1 METSKSAEIQPCVPT
16 NDEATEKDETQTTS
30 ETSPDMKIKMNPPT
44 TPTITPKGGTSSP
57 EETLQTRASSK
68 PPAVPCKEKKPV
80 IAIAKLDQEVHKPIN
95 KIQKLTTSQ
104 TESESS
110 DAREHVPEE
119 VSEETVDIA
128 AAPPVPPKKTPDK
141 VAQLSVQP
149 VSDQTSARLSA
160 DVEDPSA
167 GVADT
172 TDMCASEKELVAT
185 NEVNLECVSLDDAI
199 PDSFNHSTE
208 LGNFPKNS
216 KKAEKRP
223 ADSVQLSGDGGFA
236 SWSKDTMTN
245 SQLSLDVSDGDDE
258 DDTKVSDQTKA
269 TQANVNSQVGGK
281 KSLCQLSVPNLPPK
295 PLVKAKSASHGDLLL
310 QSSTQDI
317 SAATGSTGDSSDDVA
332 KLKLEVSLQVEKTN
346 ELLFRLSKLPN
357 MGIEENGPVNLLAE
371 AMEKL
376 KRADL
381 VLTEDKEVIPPKN
394 ESKRKSW

>member
-16 NDEATEKDETQTTS
+16 HDEATEKDETQTTS
-30 ETSPDMKIKMNPPT
+30 EPSPDMKIKIIPPT
-44 TPTITPKGGTSSP
+44 TPTIPPKSGTSSP

-68 PPAVPCKEKKPV
+68 PPAVPCKGKKPV
-80 IAIAKLDQEVHKPIN
+80 IATAKSDQEVHKPIN
-95 KIQKLTTSQ
+95 EIQNLTTSQ

-110 DAREHVPEE
+110 GAQEHVLEE
-119 VSEETVDIA
+119 VSEETIA
-128 AAPPVPPKKTPDK
+128 IPVAPPVPPKKTPDK
-141 VAQLSVQP
+141 VPQLSVQP
-149 VSDQTSARLSA
+149 VSDQMSARLSA
-160 DVEDPSA
+160 EVEDPSTGA
-167 GVADT
+167 ADT
-172 TDMCASEKELVAT
+172 TDMCASEKEVAT
-185 NEVNLECVSLDDAI
+185 NEMNLECVSLDDAI
-199 PDSFNHSTE
+199 PDSFNHSIE
-208 LGNFPKNS
+208 LGNFPNS
-216 KKAEKRP
+216 KKAEERP
-223 ADSVQLSGDGGFA
+223 ADSEQHSGDGGFA

-269 TQANVNSQVGGK
+269 TQADVNSQVGGK

-317 SAATGSTGDSSDDVA
+317 SAATGSTGDSSDDVE